1 MPAAVC
7 VTAFLV
13 SVSRLATKKIACV
26 SAAET
31 QRTETVEPLQN
42 NEGETGGETEIPEDI
57 ADYPVATFSVSG
69 DAIDIVVDL
78 NDEVYYRFDD
88 SDDYYKV
95 PCNNDS
101 TVTVTGS
108 NLTLFSKG
116 SVDWL
121 NIYTV
126 DSAAISSAD
135 VTKLTTLKATRILIF
150 YSETLMPARASLSS
164 SSSSGTASI

>member
-13 SVSRLATKKIACV
+13 TVSLLAPKKIAGV

-69 DAIDIVVDL
+69 DAIGIVVDL

-88 SDDYYKV
+88 SDDFYKI
-95 PCNNDS
+95 PRNNES

-116 SVDWL
+116 SVNWL
-121 NIYTV
+121 N
-126 DSAAISSAD
+126 
-135 VTKLTTLKATRILIF
+135 
-150 YSETLMPARASLSS
+150 
-164 SSSSGTASI
+164 